1 LVVQAR
7 VPPHM
12 LELLT
17 TTFTYE
23 EVDQALAQMHPLK
36 S

>member
-1 LVVQAR
+1 
-7 VPPHM
+7 M